1 MKRKILH
8 ADLDAFFCA
17 VEILDNPGLKD
28 SPFVVGGSP
37 SGRGVV
43 ASASY
48 PARAFGVRSAMPTSQ
63 ALRLCPE
70 LIVLPGRHSMYSEY
84 SRKVMAVFFDAAPV
98 VEQIS
103 IDEAFLDVSD
113 DPLPGR
119 DLAML
124 LQQRIRSELGLPT
137 SWGVAAN
144 KLVAKIATD
153 LGKPDGLIEVPFG
166 EEAAFLAPLPVDAI
180 WGIGPR
186 TQEVLAAR
194 GIATIGDLAEV
205 DAETLKAMFGERGKD
220 LADYSCGIDHRKV
233 TDQSERRSISCERTF
248 AKDVAEEY
256 QMVRILQQLIEELC
270 CRLREEDLYAA
281 TVKVKVRNPDFSSL
295 SRQLQL
301 KQPTDQDREIFQVAK
316 QLLEKIN
323 PGYQPVRLLGVGL
336 SGLSQPIRQM
346 DLFDPTWEKDR
357 QLLQALDAIR
367 NKYGPNAVKRAV
379 RLKKKK

>member
-1 MKRKILH
+1 MNRKILH

-48 PARAFGVRSAMPTSQ
+48 PARAFGVRSAMPTAQ

-84 SRKVMAVFFDAAPV
+84 SRKVMAVLFDAAPV

-166 EEAAFLAPLPVDAI
+166 EITAHI
-180 WGIGPR
+180 KIGI
-186 TQEVLAAR
+186 
-194 GIATIGDLAEV
+194 
-205 DAETLKAMFGERGKD
+205 
-220 LADYSCGIDHRKV
+220 
-233 TDQSERRSISCERTF
+233 
-248 AKDVAEEY
+248 
-256 QMVRILQQLIEELC
+256 
-270 CRLREEDLYAA
+270 
-281 TVKVKVRNPDFSSL
+281 
-295 SRQLQL
+295 
-301 KQPTDQDREIFQVAK
+301 
-316 QLLEKIN
+316 
-323 PGYQPVRLLGVGL
+323 
-336 SGLSQPIRQM
+336 
-346 DLFDPTWEKDR
+346 
-357 QLLQALDAIR
+357 
-367 NKYGPNAVKRAV
+367 
-379 RLKKKK
+379 